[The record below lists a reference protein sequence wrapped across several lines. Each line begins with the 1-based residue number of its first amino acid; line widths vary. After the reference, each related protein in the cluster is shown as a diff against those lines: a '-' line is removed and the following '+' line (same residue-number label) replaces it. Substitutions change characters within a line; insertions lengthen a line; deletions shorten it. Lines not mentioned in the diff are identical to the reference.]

1 MKNFI
6 KGGYG
11 LLYNLIAGL
20 TLAAVIGCSAWI
32 PVLSLLVLGCVKMPA
47 GSLFMAVQKE
57 IWIADIIESLWRN
70 NQFLE
75 YAFNADQYVLAG
87 KVVHIPQAGAAPAV
101 SKNRGTLPATVAK
114 RTDTDIT
121 YSIDEY
127 TTDPILI
134 PNADT
139 VEVSYDKRQSVLA
152 ETLSSISQTVADWML
167 FNWAPSSATQI
178 LRTSGAL
185 VTAHMPSATTTRK
198 KFMMADLK
206 AAQKLM
212 DKQDVPLTDRYA
224 MLSAD
229 MYDQITDEMTA
240 TQYRDF
246 SNTYD
251 AAKGIMGEV
260 YGFKIMKRSYVLCYD
275 NTATP
280 VVKQP
285 GAAGAATDND
295 AVLVW
300 QKNMVE
306 RALGTVDFFDNI
318 GNPTYYGDIYSAL
331 VRMGGRKRRTDD
343 KGVIA
348 IVQTP

>member
-1 MKNFI
+1 MKKVL
-6 KGGYG
+6 KGLYG
-11 LLYNLIAGL
+11 LLYNFFVGLAIA
-20 TLAAVIGCSAWI
+20 TVVGCAAWI
-32 PVLSLLVLGCVKMPA
+32 PITGLFALGCIKMPSGVA
-47 GSLFMAVQKE
+47 FMAVQKE

-75 YAFNADQYVLAG
+75 FAFNADQYVLAG

-121 YSIDEY
+121 YAIDEF
-127 TTDPILI
+127 TTDPVLI

-167 FNWAPSSATQI
+167 YNWSPSAAVQI

-185 VTAHMPSATTTRK
+185 VAAHMPSATTTRK
-198 KFMMADLK
+198 KFMLADLK
-206 AAQKLM
+206 AANKLM
-212 DKQDVPLTDRYA
+212 DKQDVPLTDRYC
-224 MLSAD
+224 MMSAD

-246 SNTYD
+246 SNAYD

-295 AVLVW
+295 AVLCW

-306 RALGTVDFFDNI
+306 RALGTVDFFDNV
-318 GNPTYYGDIYSAL
+318 GDPTYYGDIYSSL
-331 VRMGGRKRRTDD
+331 VRMGGRKRRADD
-343 KGVIA
+343 KGVVA
-348 IVQTP
+348 IIQTP